1 MAMLY
6 TLADGT
12 QVKLPEGLSDEQ
24 VDNAILKAL
33 PEKSSLFGRVY
44 DIEKDFNIRDGV
56 PDLGIRWG
64 QALARGNPKE
74 IKAELDDQVGEG
86 NWGMT
91 EEGSLY
97 ITPAGLRQRGI
108 EPKDERNVFVDGTD
122 NGFYDLV
129 DIAPEIAA
137 GTASV
142 IGEAGL
148 IAATAGTGLLAQLAI
163 GAAGA
168 AAGDVAANIGLEG
181 IQALRGTNKESPIEI
196 FERIGTEGAAVL
208 GTTLALG
215 LPIAGVGKLAGKIKQ
230 SANSYA
236 GKTMKD
242 MQPVNKDSIKLARE
256 EAKADFIAAGLKEK
270 VADDLVPYATLKEM
284 LGDQNTL
291 ATRMVTVLEGAGARS
306 MGDALPARA
315 VEFLRKYDDLVK
327 SKLYVNPN
335 IPKEELYQSIKNSLT
350 KTEQKLVQDT
360 VKQIDNFYVKHGAKI
375 DEVMEVTQLTDLI
388 AGNINR
394 ALKAGIEK
402 FKSPS
407 LYGTDQIPNPKLNLG
422 GLVEQKI
429 DAQNVADLLNKM
441 ADDLGTTAEAAA
453 GRLTTLSDN
462 SKVVGR
468 LTRAVKFDET
478 GKAVR
483 RPKNEMREAFDF
495 EKAKD
500 RPIATFEGQREFVEP
515 NAQDLYVVQ
524 QNLRRGMS
532 GNLTRQQMREAVILS
547 NGVTDALSSRLGKE
561 FSQELARVN
570 KEYKKF
576 ISPFNQ
582 KSLRYLTDTSEQ
594 SVEGFT
600 KNIITGKKTNIT
612 FGSIVEDLDSV
623 LRGTE
628 ILGGR
633 ASGVATADEI
643 LGTVATQY
651 ARDTR
656 LKFGL
661 DDLTKPLPELQQ
673 SARDALAQIR
683 LFEKTAR
690 SQKFKKAYNKLFDND
705 AYQKY
710 KTALRKIESGNVAGV
725 DELGEMLTFKEAREF
740 VDRTA
745 KLASNL
751 SGSDLRQAVQELR
764 RHKKIDPEGGKFYS
778 QMLYGEIMSRIA
790 SISTAPI
797 DQQMPKMRAWSSDII
812 DAYTQSPKEFMELL
826 KEASDAEIGQAGK
839 SVLRMAE
846 IIRGAS
852 NYDPSAGSISAAS
865 IPMRVFQLG
874 MRGSFFAMTKPLT
887 MMYGMKSFGPGGQ
900 AWKAA
905 YKGMV
910 DGVDIDKIELKMK
923 PSAEKA
929 IKTARKAADAAL
941 SGRNGLLAA
950 SVSAYMNEQ
959 GDYNVI
965 KPGVKPRFVR
975 YNEQNPPPQQ
985 QQQAPAPDL
994 AMQQQELGAN
1004 IMNMLQSA
1012 SRLPPMGN
1020 IGQSGLK
1027 EGAAIARAR

>member
-44 DIEKDFNIRDGV
+44 DIEGDFNIRDGV
-56 PDLGIRWG
+56 PDIGIRFG
-64 QALARGNPKE
+64 QALARGNPEE
-74 IKAELDDQVGEG
+74 IKAELDGQVGEG

-108 EPKDERNVFVDGTD
+108 EPKDERNVFVDGTS

-137 GTASV
+137 GTAAV
-142 IGEAGL
+142 IGEVGL
-148 IAATAGTGLLAQLAI
+148 IAATGGTGLLAQLAI

-168 AAGDVAANIGLEG
+168 AGGDVAANIGLEG
-181 IQALRGTNKESPIEI
+181 IQALRGTNKESPMEI
-196 FERIGTEGAAVL
+196 FERVGTEGAAVL

-215 LPIAGVGKLAGKIKQ
+215 LPISAIGSLAGKVKK

-236 GKTMKD
+236 GKTLKD
-242 MQPVNKDSIKLARE
+242 LQPVTKQNILEARE
-256 EAKADFIAAGLKEK
+256 IAKKNFIDEGLSETAADN
-270 VADDLVPYATLKEM
+270 LVPYATLKEM
-284 LGDQNTL
+284 LGDSNTL
-291 ATRMVTVLEGAGARS
+291 GSRMITVLEGAGARS
-306 MGDALPARA
+306 MGDALPAKA
-315 VEFLRKYDDLVK
+315 VTFLRSYDDLVK
-327 SKLYVNPN
+327 AKLFTNPN
-335 IPKEELYQSIKNSLT
+335 LTQKELYEQVRSSLT
-350 KTEQKLVQDT
+350 KTEQKLVKDI
-360 VKQIDNFYVKHGAKI
+360 VKEVDNFYVKHGAKI
-375 DEVMEVTQLTDLI
+375 DEVMEVTELTDLI
-388 AGNINR
+388 SGNINR

-407 LYGTDQIPNPKLNLG
+407 LYGTDAAPNPKLNLG
-422 GLVEQKI
+422 GLAGQKI
-429 DAQNVADLLNKM
+429 DAQNVVDLLNKM
-441 ADDLGTTAEAAA
+441 ADDLGTTAESAA

-478 GKAVR
+478 GKAVK
-483 RPKNEMREAFDF
+483 RPKNEIKEAFDF
-495 EKAKD
+495 EKSKD
-500 RPIATFEGQREFVEP
+500 RPIAPFEGQREFVEP
-515 NAQDLYVVQ
+515 NAEDLYVVQ
-524 QNLRRGMS
+524 QNLRRGMGS
-532 GNLTRQQMREAVILS
+532 NLTRQQMREAVILS

-561 FSQELARVN
+561 FSKELARVN
-570 KEYKKF
+570 REYKNF

-582 KSLRYLTDTSEQ
+582 KSLRYLTDTGQQ

-600 KNIITGKKTNIT
+600 KSIITGNKPNIT
-612 FGSIVEDLDSV
+612 FGSIVEDLDAV

-628 ILGGR
+628 VIGGR

-661 DDLTKPLPELQQ
+661 NDLTKPLPELQQ
-673 SARDALAQIR
+673 SARDALAQIK

-690 SQKFKKAYNKLFDND
+690 SKKFKKAYNRLFDND

-710 KTALRKIESGNVAGV
+710 KNALRKIESGNIAGV
-725 DELGEMLTFKEAREF
+725 DELGEMLTFKQAREF

-745 KLASNL
+745 KLTSNL
-751 SGSDLRQAVQELR
+751 SNSDLKQAVQELR
-764 RHKKIDPEGGKFYS
+764 RHAKIDPKGGKFYS
-778 QMLYGEIMSRIA
+778 QLIYGDIMSRVASIA
-790 SISTAPI
+790 SAPI
-797 DQQMPKMRAWSSDII
+797 DKQKDLMRAWSSDII
-812 DAYTQSPKEFMELL
+812 EAYRQSPSEFMELL
-826 KEASDAEIGQAGK
+826 KGASDEQVGNAGE
-839 SVLRMAE
+839 SILRMAR
-846 IIRGAS
+846 IIRGS
-852 NYDPSAGSISAAS
+852 VNYDPSAGSIAAAS

-874 MRGSFFAMTKPLT
+874 MRGSFFAMAKPLT
-887 MMYGMKSFGPGGQ
+887 MMYGMKSFGPGGST
-900 AWKAA
+900 WKALN
-905 YKGMV
+905 KGLV
-910 DGVDIDKIELKMK
+910 DGVDIDKLEFKMK
-923 PSAEKA
+923 PGAEKA
-929 IKTARKAADAAL
+929 MKAARKAADASL

-959 GDYNVI
+959 GDYNSI
-965 KPGVKPRFVR
+965 NPGVKPKFVR
-975 YNEQNPPPQQ
+975 YDEQNPPPQ